1 MKFSS
6 IFQKKYSS
14 WKELEK
20 VIEGLPTTKQRGDAF
35 EEFVFAYLNIKKQ
48 LYQVKEVFMSTEIP
62 TKYLTKYKIEKK
74 DSGVDGLIIR
84 EDDKAA
90 AYQVKFRTNRVKPKY
105 DELAKFWVEGKH
117 TDFNYTIANCYS
129 VTDLSQKNEKHLQV
143 LVDEFDLLDANF
155 FNAFFAFAN
164 NKTLKEKKKHTPHDF
179 QKEIIKDVVAGFKK
193 DDRGKLIAACGTG
206 KTLTAL
212 WITEKMENDT
222 VLFLAPSLA
231 LIKQTLESWADQ
243 AKFPFSY
250 LSVCSDK
257 TVSSDLDD
265 GDISTSELNVPVT
278 TTPSEIVDFIK
289 TKTNSKK
296 YVFSTYQSLQVVA
309 EAMSYTNNFTFDLI
323 IFDEAHRTA
332 GAKETQLF
340 GFALTNQSISSKK
353 RLFMTATERL
363 IKPRLKKAAKEAGKV
378 IFSMDD
384 ETVYGKTFHKYN
396 FGDAISDEVI
406 SDYEIVVAGIQQSDY
421 YKWIKENKDLEALVN
436 SNAEYS
442 TAQILFSQLI
452 LAKAIKEY
460 PIQKIISFHSSVKNA
475 TLFVGEIANTIPLKN
490 VIKQFNKNITDD
502 NLFISHVNG
511 SMPTGDRKEILDI
524 FKETEFALVS
534 NARCLTEGVDVPIID
549 SVYFVDNKS
558 SLIDIVQACGRA
570 LRKPDAT
577 KPKTAFFLIPILIPD
592 NIKGSEVVNLEAFE
606 TVFNVIQSLRDQ
618 DNRLAEWINELNRNA
633 AKGKLP
639 KYGKGKWKPVTLSLP
654 QSIDLTSF
662 EEHLYLK
669 IADVNKNPS
678 SENFKVARV
687 YGKKER
693 KSSQKRIFKTIGD
706 TAFESYMNNLVKPTM
721 VKYKKG
727 KKTIPSNK
735 LDILSSSGKKSH
747 NNVSHTERLGLIM
760 KDKKEYS
767 ITPLGELFLKGKIK
781 DTELFKRQMLR
792 YFSSLEDG
800 NAERILFPYRACIK
814 ILLEV
819 GNINL
824 NEFTLAIYSMDDSRP
839 ESIERAIADINYLR
853 DNYKNLGLVNEANR
867 KTILKELNDYF
878 GTNYSETEIWTQKTT
893 IYNQFT
899 YFRNHLALFTE
910 FIKIDSEGK
919 ILLIEKNAAKAR
931 HLLSLDNRLEF
942 ENNHQTLLSKY
953 IQPFLSF
960 VIFTI

>member
-6 IFQKKYSS
+6 IFQNKYSS

-20 VIEGLPTTKQRGDAF
+20 VIVALPTTKQRGDAF
-35 EEFVFAYLNIKKQ
+35 EEFVYAYLNIKKQ
-48 LYQVKEVFMSTEIP
+48 LYQVKEVYMSSEIP

-84 EDDKAA
+84 EDGKVA

-105 DELAKFWVEGKH
+105 EELAKFWVEGKH
-117 TDFNYTIANCYS
+117 TDFHYTIANCYS
-129 VTDLSQKNEKHLQV
+129 VTVLSQKIEKHLQI
-143 LVDEFDLLDANF
+143 LVDEFDLLDVNF
-155 FNAFFAFAN
+155 FEEIFAFAN
-164 NKTLKEKKKHTPHDF
+164 NKIIKDKKKHIPYDF
-179 QKEIIKDVVAGFKK
+179 QKNIIKDVLAGFKNA
-193 DDRGKLIAACGTG
+193 DRGKLIAACGTG

-212 WITEKMENDT
+212 WITEEMENNT

-231 LIKQTLESWADQ
+231 LIKQTLESWSDQ

-250 LSVCSDK
+250 LCVCSDK
-257 TVSSDLDD
+257 TVSSELDD
-265 GDISTSELNVPVT
+265 GDISSSELNVPVT
-278 TTPSEIVDFIK
+278 TSPPEIVDFLK

-309 EAMSYTNNFTFDLI
+309 EAISCTNNFAFDLI
-323 IFDEAHRTA
+323 IFDEAHRTT

-340 GFALTNQSISSKK
+340 DFAMTNQSISSKK

-363 IKPRLKKAAKEAGKV
+363 IKPRLKKVAKEAGKV

-396 FGDAISDEVI
+396 FGDAITDKVI
-406 SDYEIVVAGIQQSDY
+406 SNYEIIVAGIQQSDY
-421 YKWIKENKDLEALVN
+421 YNWIKENKDLEALVN
-436 SNAEYS
+436 SNTEYS

-460 PIQKIISFHSSVKNA
+460 PISKIISFHSSVKNA
-475 TLFVGEIANTIPLKN
+475 TLFAGEIENTIPLKN
-490 VIKQFNKNITDD
+490 VIKQFNKNITDE
-502 NLFISHVNG
+502 NIFVSHVNG

-524 FKETEFALVS
+524 FKEKEFALVS

-570 LRKPDAT
+570 LRKPNAKID
-577 KPKTAFFLIPILIPD
+577 KTAFFLIPILIPN
-592 NIKGSEVVNLEAFE
+592 NINGSEIVNLEAFE

-618 DNRLAEWINELNRNA
+618 DNRLAEWINELNKNA
-633 AKGKLP
+633 VKGKFP
-639 KYGKGKWKPVTLSLP
+639 KFGNGKWKPITLSLP
-654 QSIDLTSF
+654 QSIDLSSF

-669 IADVNKNPS
+669 IADVNKNPT
-678 SENFKVARV
+678 SENFKVAKV
-687 YGKKER
+687 YGKTER

-706 TAFESYMNNLVKPTM
+706 TAFESYMNNLVKPTLE
-721 VKYKKG
+721 KFKNG
-727 KKTIPSNK
+727 IESIPSNQ
-735 LDILSSSGKKSH
+735 LDIVSSSGKKSH
-747 NNVSHTERLGLIM
+747 NNVSHTQRLGLIM
-760 KDKKEYS
+760 KINKEYS

-781 DTELFKRQMLR
+781 DTDLFKRQMLR

-800 NAERILFPYRACIK
+800 NSERILFPYRACIRV
-814 ILLEV
+814 LLET
-819 GNINL
+819 GSINL
-824 NEFTLAIYSMDDSRP
+824 HEFTFAIYSMDDSKT
-839 ESIERAIADINYLR
+839 ESIERAISDINHFR
-853 DNYKNLGLVNEANR
+853 ENYKNLSLVSEANR
-867 KTILKELNDYF
+867 ETILEELNEFY
-878 GTNYSETEIWTQKTT
+878 GTKYSETEIWTQKTT
-893 IYNQFT
+893 IYNQFV
-899 YFRNHLALFTE
+899 YFRNHLALFKE
-910 FIKIDSEGK
+910 FIEIDSDGK
-919 ILLIEKNAAKAR
+919 IVLIENNAAKAR

-942 ENNHQTLLSKY
+942 DSNHETLLSKY

>member
-6 IFQKKYSS
+6 IFQKKYTS

-20 VIEGLPTTKQRGDAF
+20 VIEALPKPKQKGDAF

-48 LYQVKEVFMSTEIP
+48 LYQVKEVFMSNQIP
-62 TKYLTKYKIEKK
+62 TKYLTKYKIEKN

-84 EDDKAA
+84 EDNKGA
-90 AYQVKFRTNRVKPKY
+90 AYQVKFRTDRVKPKL
-105 DELAKFWVEGKH
+105 DELAKFWTEAEH
-117 TDFNYTIANCYS
+117 TEINYTIANCYS
-129 VTDLSQKNEKHLQV
+129 ITKLAKKKTRHLQI
-143 LVDEFDLLDANF
+143 LVDEFDLLDTNF
-155 FNAFFAFAN
+155 FEELFAFAN
-164 NKTLKEKKKHTPHDF
+164 NKTLKEKKKHKPHDY
-179 QKEIIKDVVAGFKK
+179 QKKIIKDVVAGFIN

-212 WITEKMENDT
+212 WITEKMANDT

-250 LSVCSDK
+250 LCVCSDK

-396 FGDAISDEVI
+396 FGDAISDKVI
-406 SDYEIVVAGIQQSDY
+406 SNYEIVVAGIQQSAY
-421 YKWIKENKDLEALVN
+421 YKWIKENKDIEALVN
-436 SNAEYS
+436 SNAEFS

-460 PIQKIISFHSSVKNA
+460 PISKIISFHSSVKNA
-475 TLFVGEIANTIPLKN
+475 KLFAGEIANTIPLKN
-490 VIKQFNKNITDD
+490 VIKQVNKNITDE
-502 NLFISHVNG
+502 NIFVSHVNG
-511 SMPTGDRKEILDI
+511 SIPTGDRKEILDI

-577 KPKTAFFLIPILIPD
+577 KDKTAFFLIPILIPD
-592 NIKGSEVVNLEAFE
+592 NIKGSEIVNLEAFE

-618 DNRLAEWINELNRNA
+618 DNRLAEWINELNKNA
-633 AKGKLP
+633 VKGKIP
-639 KYGKGKWKPVTLSLP
+639 KFGKGKWKPVTLSLP
-654 QSIDLTSF
+654 TSIDLASF
-662 EEHLYLK
+662 EENLYLK
-669 IADVNKNPS
+669 IADVNKNPTAS
-678 SENFKVARV
+678 NFKTKIV
-687 YGKKER
+687 YGKTER

-706 TAFESYMNNLVKPTM
+706 MGYQTYFDTCVKPTM
-721 VKYKKG
+721 KKYSAKQ
-727 KKTIPSNK
+727 
-735 LDILSSSGKKSH
+735 KSLPVSEIKIDH
-747 NNVSHTERLGLIM
+747 NNVSHTKRLGLIM
-760 KDKKEYS
+760 KENKNYT
-767 ITPLGELFLKGKIK
+767 ITPLGEKYKKGEIK
-781 DTELFKRQMLR
+781 DADLFKRQMLR
-792 YFSSLEDG
+792 YFSSLED
-800 NAERILFPYRACIK
+800 NNEERILFPYRTCLK
-814 ILLEV
+814 VLLEV
-819 GNINL
+819 KEINFH
-824 NEFTLAIYSMDDSRP
+824 EFAFGIFPLYDSS
-839 ESIERAIADINYLR
+839 ETSVKQAVSDIEHLR
-853 DNYKNLGLVNEANR
+853 GKYPNLYVINEANR
-867 KTILKELNDYF
+867 ESILNELNEFY
-878 GTNYSETEIWTQKTT
+878 GTTFSETDIWGQQPTT
-893 IYNQFT
+893 VKNQFI
-899 YFRNHLALFTE
+899 YIRDHLSLFNE
-910 FIKIDSEGK
+910 FVKIENRK
-919 ILLIEKNAAKAR
+919 IILIEKNQAKAR
-931 HLLSLDNRLEF
+931 HMLSLDNRLEF
-942 ENNHQTLLSKY
+942 ENNHETLLSKY